1 MKFSLQ
7 NIVMAFAAAHS
18 VAAAAVED
26 PAMAAVRR
34 DTLLMER
41 QGANDNRPVP
51 NGACCVANTSL
62 KQDVC
67 NVNGQTG
74 RCVPDSINNC
84 GAQLTCIEDSRL
96 TCDPNTLER
105 GRPLCRRTPGA

>member
-1 MKFSLQ
+1 MQFTTATIILFLSALT
-7 NIVMAFAAAHS
+7 AAMPS
-18 VAAAAVED
+18 
-26 PAMAAVRR
+26 P
-34 DTLLMER
+34 
-41 QGANDNRPVP
+41 QNDNRPVP
-51 NGACCVANTSL
+51 NGACCVANASL

-74 RCVPDSINNC
+74 RCVPDNINNC

-96 TCDPNTLER
+96 TCDANTLER